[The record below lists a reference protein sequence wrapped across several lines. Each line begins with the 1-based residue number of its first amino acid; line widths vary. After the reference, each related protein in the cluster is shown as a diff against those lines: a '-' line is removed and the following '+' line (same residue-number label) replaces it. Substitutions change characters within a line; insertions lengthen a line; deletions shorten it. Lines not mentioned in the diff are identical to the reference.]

1 MIAMAAKKTMVGTVH
16 PAVLEYT
23 AGKDV
28 TLDIGLVEVDC
39 IGTAAHVAM
48 LAELPV
54 ESIRFTPQE
63 RDAITAELVAII
75 HTSRA
80 GKFKITAEDQDVHLA
95 VERRLTAALGSLGKR
110 VHTARSRNDQVALD
124 LRLFA
129 KGALLQLMEEICG
142 LARVFVTLAQRYKR
156 MPMVGRT
163 HLQPAMPSS
172 VALWATAH
180 AESLLDDLELVQA
193 AYRTNDRSPLGS
205 AAGYGVPLPIDRQL
219 TSDLLDFERPIHNV
233 LYASNARGK
242 CESVILDACAQVM
255 STLSRLAEDVVLYT
269 MPEFGYFVLPR
280 EYCTGSS
287 IMPQKSNPDVFE
299 LMRARAAKVMGCRD
313 WSATI
318 LKGLAGGYSRDLQEA
333 KEPFMEGLGVTLA
346 SVRTGALV
354 LAGMTVD
361 RAALERGFTAG
372 VFATDKALELVA
384 DGMPFREAY
393 AYVKENLHELEREDP
408 YAAIDRKTH
417 LGGTAGLDLG
427 LYRKRIRDGLGFVR
441 TRRRRYYG
449 AIGKLLDISYPDLD

>member
-1 MIAMAAKKTMVGTVH
+1 MAAKKTIVGTVH
-16 PAVLEYT
+16 PDVLEYT

-28 TLDIGLVEVDC
+28 TLDVALIEVDC
-39 IGTAAHVAM
+39 IGTAAHVSM
-48 LAELPV
+48 LTELPV
-54 ESIRFTPQE
+54 DSIRFTPQE
-63 RDAITAELVAII
+63 RDAIIAELLEVIRL
-75 HTSRA
+75 SRA

-95 VERRLTAALGSLGKR
+95 VERHLTATLGQLGKR
-110 VHTARSRNDQVALD
+110 VHTARSRNDQVAVD

-142 LARVFVTLAQRYKR
+142 LARVFLSLAQRYKR
-156 MPMVGRT
+156 VPMVGRT

-172 VALWATAH
+172 VAVWATAH

-193 AYRTNDRSPLGS
+193 AYRTNDRCPLGS
-205 AAGYGVPLPIDRQL
+205 AAGYGVPLPIDRNL
-219 TSDLLDFERPIHNV
+219 SSKLLGFERPIHNV

-255 STLSRLAEDVVLYT
+255 LTLSRLAEDVVLYT
-269 MPEFGYFVLPR
+269 MPEFGYFILPR

-299 LMRARAAKVMGCRD
+299 LMRARSAKVMGCRD

-361 RAALERGFTAG
+361 RKALERGFSAG
-372 VFATDKALELVA
+372 VFSTDKALELVA

-417 LGGTAGLDLG
+417 LGASAGLDFAY
-427 LYRKRIRDGLGFVR
+427 YRKRVRDGLGFVR
-441 TRRRRYYG
+441 RARKRYYSSI
-449 AIGKLLDISYPDLD
+449 ARLMDVSYPELG

>member
-1 MIAMAAKKTMVGTVH
+1 MAAKKTIVGTVH
-16 PAVLEYT
+16 PDVLEYT

-28 TLDIGLVEVDC
+28 TLDVALIEVDC
-39 IGTAAHVAM
+39 IGTAAHVSM
-48 LAELPV
+48 LTELPV
-54 ESIRFTPQE
+54 DSIRFTPQE
-63 RDAITAELVAII
+63 RDAIIAELLEVIRL
-75 HTSRA
+75 SRA

-95 VERRLTAALGSLGKR
+95 VERHLTAALGQLGKR
-110 VHTARSRNDQVALD
+110 VHTARSRNDQVAVD

-129 KGALLQLMEEICG
+129 KGALLQLMEEMCG
-142 LARVFVTLAQRYKR
+142 LARVFLSLAQRYKR
-156 MPMVGRT
+156 VPMVGRT

-172 VALWATAH
+172 VAVWATAH

-193 AYRTNDRSPLGS
+193 AYRTNDRCPLGS
-205 AAGYGVPLPIDRQL
+205 AAGYGVPLPIDRNL
-219 TSDLLDFERPIHNV
+219 SSKLLGFERPIHNV

-255 STLSRLAEDVVLYT
+255 LTLSRLAEDVVLYT
-269 MPEFGYFVLPR
+269 MPEFGYFILPR

-299 LMRARAAKVMGCRD
+299 LMRARSAKVMGCRD
-313 WSATI
+313 WSASI

-333 KEPFMEGLGVTLA
+333 KEPFMEGLGVTLS

-361 RAALERGFTAG
+361 RKALERGFSAG
-372 VFATDKALELVA
+372 VFSTDKALELVA

-417 LGGTAGLDLG
+417 LGASAGLDFAH
-427 LYRKRIRDGLGFVR
+427 YRKRVRDGLGFVR
-441 TRRRRYYG
+441 SARKRYYSSI
-449 AIGKLLDISYPDLD
+449 ARLMDVSYPDLG

>member
-1 MIAMAAKKTMVGTVH
+1 MAAKKTMVGTVD

-80 GKFKITAEDQDVHLA
+80 GKFEITAEDQDVHLA

-193 AYRTNDRSPLGS
+193 AYHTNDRSPLGS

-287 IMPQKSNPDVFE
+287 IMPQKMLAVYVNSNGATMLISPQMFLKKFMDFTTGVLHGQQHHAAE
-299 LMRARAAKVMGCRD
+299 EQPRRLRADAGPRGQGDGLPRLVGHYSQGPGWGLQPR
-313 WSATI
+313 SAGSQGA
-318 LKGLAGGYSRDLQEA
+318 LHGRAGGH
-333 KEPFMEGLGVTLA
+333 PG
-346 SVRTGALV
+346 
-354 LAGMTVD
+354 
-361 RAALERGFTAG
+361 
-372 VFATDKALELVA
+372 
-384 DGMPFREAY
+384 
-393 AYVKENLHELEREDP
+393 
-408 YAAIDRKTH
+408 
-417 LGGTAGLDLG
+417 
-427 LYRKRIRDGLGFVR
+427 
-441 TRRRRYYG
+441 
-449 AIGKLLDISYPDLD
+449 

>member
-1 MIAMAAKKTMVGTVH
+1 MAAKKTIVGTVH
-16 PAVLEYT
+16 PDVLEYT

-28 TLDIGLVEVDC
+28 TLDVALIEVDC
-39 IGTAAHVAM
+39 IGTAAHVSM
-48 LAELPV
+48 LTELPV
-54 ESIRFTPQE
+54 DSIRFTPQE
-63 RDAITAELVAII
+63 RDAIIAELLEVIRL
-75 HTSRA
+75 SRA

-95 VERRLTAALGSLGKR
+95 VERHLTAALGQLGKR
-110 VHTARSRNDQVALD
+110 VHTARSRNDQVAVD

-129 KGALLQLMEEICG
+129 KGALLQLMEEMCG
-142 LARVFVTLAQRYKR
+142 LARVFLSLAQRYKR
-156 MPMVGRT
+156 VPMVGRT

-172 VALWATAH
+172 VAVWATAH

-193 AYRTNDRSPLGS
+193 AYRTNDRCPLGS
-205 AAGYGVPLPIDRQL
+205 AAGYGVPLPIDRNL
-219 TSDLLDFERPIHNV
+219 SSKLLGFERPIHNV

-255 STLSRLAEDVVLYT
+255 LTLSRLAEDVVLYT
-269 MPEFGYFVLPR
+269 MPEFGYFILPR

-299 LMRARAAKVMGCRD
+299 LMRARSAKVMGCRD

-361 RAALERGFTAG
+361 RKALERGFSAG
-372 VFATDKALELVA
+372 VFSTDKALELVA

-417 LGGTAGLDLG
+417 LGASAGLDFAH
-427 LYRKRIRDGLGFVR
+427 YRKRVRDGLGFVR
-441 TRRRRYYG
+441 SARKRYYSSI
-449 AIGKLLDISYPDLD
+449 ARLMDVSYPDLG

>member
-1 MIAMAAKKTMVGTVH
+1 MAAKKTIVGTVH
-16 PAVLEYT
+16 PDVLEYT

-28 TLDIGLVEVDC
+28 TLDVALIEVDC
-39 IGTAAHVAM
+39 IGTAAHVSM
-48 LAELPV
+48 LTELPV
-54 ESIRFTPQE
+54 DSIRFTPQE
-63 RDAITAELVAII
+63 RDAIIAELLEVIRL
-75 HTSRA
+75 SRA

-95 VERRLTAALGSLGKR
+95 VERHLTAALGQLGKR
-110 VHTARSRNDQVALD
+110 VHTARSRNDQVAVD

-129 KGALLQLMEEICG
+129 KGALLQLMEEMCG
-142 LARVFVTLAQRYKR
+142 LARVFLSLAQRYKR
-156 MPMVGRT
+156 VPMVGRT

-172 VALWATAH
+172 VAVWATAH

-193 AYRTNDRSPLGS
+193 AYRTNDRCPLGS
-205 AAGYGVPLPIDRQL
+205 AAGYGVPLPIDRNL
-219 TSDLLDFERPIHNV
+219 SSKLLGFERPIHNV

-255 STLSRLAEDVVLYT
+255 LTLSRLAEDVVLYT
-269 MPEFGYFVLPR
+269 MPEFGYFILPR

-299 LMRARAAKVMGCRD
+299 LMRARSAKVMGCRD

-333 KEPFMEGLGVTLA
+333 KEPFMEGLGVTLS

-361 RAALERGFTAG
+361 RKALERGFSAG
-372 VFATDKALELVA
+372 VFSTDKALELVA

-417 LGGTAGLDLG
+417 LGASAGLDFAH
-427 LYRKRIRDGLGFVR
+427 YRKRVRDGLGFVR
-441 TRRRRYYG
+441 SARKRYYSSI
-449 AIGKLLDISYPDLD
+449 ARLMDVSYPDLG